1 MSMSIRVIVV
11 DDYDCLS
18 ETAAGLL
25 LRDCRARLRGQ
36 RGYVLGLA
44 TGSTPVG
51 LYKHLAAA
59 SAAGRFDP
67 RRVRTFNLDEYVGL
81 PGENAQQRALHPE
94 SYGFFMVAELF
105 GLLRRKFAESS
116 VPAGAAIDQ
125 RELQRE
131 LAAHPA
137 DWREVGA
144 DSGRAI
150 IIRPRA
156 ASPFLARVR
165 REILDGYARKIER
178 AGGVD
183 LQVIGVGG
191 RGHVAFHEAGVPFDA
206 GAVLLVRLDRN
217 TIANAVADGHFAS
230 PTDAPRFAVTM
241 SASLVFQARTVM
253 MLAAGERKR
262 EPVLRALLDEP
273 SPALPISHG
282 QVYARSGGRLVCV
295 VDRVVGEAL
304 LARRRALRAKGVEMI
319 DRRAKPP
326 ARRLADLCFYRD
338 PHAGFRFLYEK

>member
-1 MSMSIRVIVV
+1 
-11 DDYDCLS
+11 
-18 ETAAGLL
+18 
-25 LRDCRARLRGQ
+25 
-36 RGYVLGLA
+36 
-44 TGSTPVG
+44 
-51 LYKHLAAA
+51 
-59 SAAGRFDP
+59 
-67 RRVRTFNLDEYVGL
+67 
-81 PGENAQQRALHPE
+81 
-94 SYGFFMVAELF
+94 LF